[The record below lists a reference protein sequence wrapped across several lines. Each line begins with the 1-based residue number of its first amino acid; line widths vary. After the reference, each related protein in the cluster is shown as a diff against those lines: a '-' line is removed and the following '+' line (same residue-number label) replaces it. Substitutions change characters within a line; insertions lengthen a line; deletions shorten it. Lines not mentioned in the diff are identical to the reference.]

1 MFGQLHNCLLEYV
14 IPTTLTMYASDEKK
28 PLPTQEEVLVCNE
41 ETTAEQ
47 VNRQII
53 YNIIHFL
60 LLFIIQV
67 ILFWRRSIFDPEFKR
82 IFCLLHGE
90 KLSYSVCEQALRD
103 LAKLKQGKVGQ

>member
-1 MFGQLHNCLLEYV
+1 
-14 IPTTLTMYASDEKK
+14 MYASDEKK

-60 LLFIIQV
+60 LTF
-67 ILFWRRSIFDPEFKR
+67 
-82 IFCLLHGE
+82 H
-90 KLSYSVCEQALRD
+90 YSGNTFLEEIHI
-103 LAKLKQGKVGQ
+103 